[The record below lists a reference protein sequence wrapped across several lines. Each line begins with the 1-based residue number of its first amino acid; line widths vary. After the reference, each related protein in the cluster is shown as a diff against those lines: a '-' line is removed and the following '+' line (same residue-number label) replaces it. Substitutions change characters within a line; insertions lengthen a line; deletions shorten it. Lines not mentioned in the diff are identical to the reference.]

1 MLDSG
6 VVEALDYACLNNFT
20 YIGSSVSG
28 DAAGAVVALVGRNEG
43 GKTLSRSTVNAVLDE
58 LVVCFF
64 DESHWMYTQLSGKLI
79 PFATRVATMAIA
91 DANKKVMIQHERLLD
106 SLISGLVLNDDNPR
120 KGQDGA
126 DAMQEVCAG
135 VLHELALFGPGAAA
149 LRSHNHAM
157 DALRMLAEVGT
168 KVSRERA
175 SGALFELDEEE
186 RSRHEAAAKPDDAS
200 GGSGRPPP
208 HIMMSYNWD
217 HQDAILRVVAWLQ
230 AHEYLVWV
238 DTEQMKGSTVDTMA
252 LAVEGCAL
260 MLIGVSRAYKES
272 SNCRMEAQYGMQKK
286 KVLIPLLLVEGY
298 EADGWLGLL
307 LGTSVWY
314 ALYGAT
320 LATESAFEDRMGAL
334 SRELGSRGHAD
345 AVVTPDDSAAEDAE
359 VEICQPQP
367 ARAATAAI
375 SLASA
380 APSHLRDWSSEE
392 LGSWLS
398 DAMNLPSLADAAMA
412 EGVDGATA
420 GAMQNADWKEL
431 GASGLQAA
439 KVVGALAKMVFV
451 QAAE

>member
-1 MLDSG
+1 
-6 VVEALDYACLNNFT
+6 
-20 YIGSSVSG
+20 
-28 DAAGAVVALVGRNEG
+28 
-43 GKTLSRSTVNAVLDE
+43 
-58 LVVCFF
+58 
-64 DESHWMYTQLSGKLI
+64 
-79 PFATRVATMAIA
+79 
-91 DANKKVMIQHERLLD
+91 
-106 SLISGLVLNDDNPR
+106 
-120 KGQDGA
+120 
-126 DAMQEVCAG
+126 
-135 VLHELALFGPGAAA
+135 
-149 LRSHNHAM
+149 
-157 DALRMLAEVGT
+157 
-168 KVSRERA
+168 
-175 SGALFELDEEE
+175 
-186 RSRHEAAAKPDDAS
+186 
-200 GGSGRPPP
+200 
-208 HIMMSYNWD
+208 
-217 HQDAILRVVAWLQ
+217 
-230 AHEYLVWV
+230 
-238 DTEQMKGSTVDTMA
+238 
-252 LAVEGCAL
+252 
-260 MLIGVSRAYKES
+260 
-272 SNCRMEAQYGMQKK
+272 MQKK

-359 VEICQPQP
+359 VEICQPPP
-367 ARAATAAI
+367 ARATTATI

-380 APSHLRDWSSEE
+380 APSHLRDWSSQE

-412 EGVDGATA
+412 EAVDGATA